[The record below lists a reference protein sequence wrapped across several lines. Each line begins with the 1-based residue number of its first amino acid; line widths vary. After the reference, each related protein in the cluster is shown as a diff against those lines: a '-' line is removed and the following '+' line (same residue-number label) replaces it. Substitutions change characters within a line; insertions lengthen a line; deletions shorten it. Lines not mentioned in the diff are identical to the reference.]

1 MSTTNAEHHLGRT
14 ARFIR
19 LLKEIDEKR
28 SISKARLH
36 EILTTTS
43 EATFKRVKAELRE
56 AGYPLTY
63 SSKDKLYHT
72 PARAALSRPKLDPRS
87 RAQLA
92 LVRTAIAGLGA
103 PYVAALGEVLDILD
117 ARIAI
122 EDPEAAATLSS
133 RRPQPRAD
141 RAFYERLDK
150 VDTAIRES
158 RLIQFDYTHTAGGA
172 TDPRWA
178 KPLAM
183 HDHDGRI
190 YCWAIVEGEDKPKL
204 FALDRMGDVELLE
217 PFEPDTHW
225 KLDDDL
231 RHSFGIMIGR
241 DAPQRIV
248 IDIDAKAAAN
258 VRSRRWPAES
268 GCETLP
274 SGALRMT
281 FDVTMAE
288 ELISWVLGFG
298 GLARVVE
305 PSTVGEEV
313 RRRAAAIASQHAQ

>member
-1 MSTTNAEHHLGRT
+1 MSTTNSEHLGRT

-19 LLKEIDEKR
+19 LLKEIDEQR
-28 SISKARLH
+28 AISKARLH
-36 EILTTTS
+36 EILTTSS

-63 SSKDKLYHT
+63 NSKDKLYHVS
-72 PARAALSRPKLDPRS
+72 ARAALSRPKLDPRS

-141 RAFYERLDK
+141 RAFYERLDNL
-150 VDTAIRES
+150 DTAIRES

-190 YCWAIVEGEDKPKL
+190 YCWAIVEGEDRPKL
-204 FALDRMGDVELLE
+204 FALDRMGAVELLE
-217 PFEPDTHW
+217 PFDPDTKW

-231 RHSFGIMIGR
+231 RYSFGIMIGR
-241 DAPQRIV
+241 DAPQKV
-248 IDIDAKAAAN
+248 LIDIDARAAAN
-258 VRSRRWPAES
+258 VRARRWPAEAD
-268 GCETLP
+268 CETLP
-274 SGALRMT
+274 DGTLRMT
-281 FDVTMAE
+281 FDVTMTE

-298 GLARVVE
+298 GLATVVE
-305 PSTVGEEV
+305 PSSVADEV
-313 RRRAAAIASQHAQ
+313 RSRAATIASQHAR

>member
-1 MSTTNAEHHLGRT
+1 MSNSSPEHLGRT

-28 SISKARLH
+28 AVSKARLH
-36 EILTTTS
+36 EILTTSS
-43 EATFKRVKAELRE
+43 EATFKRVKSELRE

-63 SSKDKLYHT
+63 NSKDKMYHT
-72 PARAALSRPKLDPRS
+72 TARAALSRPKLDPRS

-141 RAFYERLDK
+141 RAFYERLDN

-158 RLIQFDYTHTAGGA
+158 RLIQFDYTHTAGGTTEA
-172 TDPRWA
+172 RWA

-190 YCWAIVEGEDKPKL
+190 YCWAIVEGEERPKL

-217 PFEPDTHW
+217 PFDPDSQW

-231 RHSFGIMIGR
+231 RYSFGIMIGR
-241 DAPQRIV
+241 GAPQKVV

-258 VRSRRWPAES
+258 VRSRRWPAETS
-268 GCETLP
+268 CETLP
-274 SGALRMT
+274 DGTLRITFEVSMT
-281 FDVTMAE
+281 E

-298 GLARVVE
+298 GLATVVE
-305 PSTVGEEV
+305 PASVADEV
-313 RRRAAAIASQHAQ
+313 RGRAAAIASQHAR

>member
-1 MSTTNAEHHLGRT
+1 
-14 ARFIR
+14 
-19 LLKEIDEKR
+19 
-28 SISKARLH
+28 
-36 EILTTTS
+36 
-43 EATFKRVKAELRE
+43 TFKRVKAELRE

-72 PARAALSRPKLDPRS
+72 AARAALSRPKLDPRS

-92 LVRTAIAGLGA
+92 LVRTAVAGLGA

-122 EDPEAAATLSS
+122 EDPDAMATLSS

-141 RAFYERLDK
+141 RAFYERLDN

-172 TDPRWA
+172 TDQRWA

-190 YCWAIVEGEDKPKL
+190 YCWAIVEGEDRPKL
-204 FALDRMGDVELLE
+204 FALDRMGAVELLE
-217 PFEPDTHW
+217 SFDPDPQW

-231 RHSFGIMIGR
+231 RYSFGIMMGR
-241 DAPQRIV
+241 EAPQKVV

-258 VRSRRWPAES
+258 VRARRWPAEIDS
-268 GCETLP
+268 ELLADGT
-274 SGALRMT
+274 LRMT
-281 FDVTMAE
+281 FEVTLVD
-288 ELISWVLGFG
+288 ELIAWVLGFG
-298 GLARVVE
+298 GLA
-305 PSTVGEEV
+305 TVIRPPHVAAEV
-313 RRRAAAIASQHAQ
+313 RSRAAAMASKHAQ

>member
-1 MSTTNAEHHLGRT
+1 MATTREEHLGRT

-28 SISKARLH
+28 AISKARLH

-43 EATFKRVKAELRE
+43 EATFKRVKAELRD

-63 SSKDKLYHT
+63 SNKDKLYHI

-103 PYVAALGEVLDILD
+103 PYVGALGEVLDILD

-122 EDPEAAATLSS
+122 QDPEAAATLSS

-141 RAFYERLDK
+141 RAFYERLDN
-150 VDTAIRES
+150 VDTAIREC

-190 YCWAIVEGEDKPKL
+190 YCWAIVEGEDRPKL

-217 PFEPDTHW
+217 PFDPDPQW

-231 RHSFGIMIGR
+231 RFSFGIMMGR
-241 DAPQRIV
+241 EAPHKIV
-248 IDIDAKAAAN
+248 IDIDPRAAAN
-258 VRSRRWPAES
+258 VRSRRWPAETDCTPLLD
-268 GCETLP
+268 GT
-274 SGALRMT
+274 LRMT
-281 FDVTMAE
+281 FDVTLSE

-298 GLARVVE
+298 GLAMIVE
-305 PSTVGEEV
+305 PKPVADEV
-313 RRRAAAIASQHAQ
+313 RRRAALIASQYAQ

>member
-1 MSTTNAEHHLGRT
+1 MNSAKSEHIGRT

-28 SISKARLH
+28 EISKARLH

-43 EATFKRVKAELRE
+43 DATFKRVKAELRE
-56 AGYPLTY
+56 AGYPLMY

-92 LVRTAIAGLGA
+92 LVRTAVAGLGA

-122 EDPEAAATLSS
+122 EDPDATATLSS

-141 RAFYERLDK
+141 RAFYERLDN

-172 TDPRWA
+172 TDQRWA

-190 YCWAIVEGEDKPKL
+190 YCWAIVEGEDRPKL
-204 FALDRMGDVELLE
+204 FALDRMGAVELLE
-217 PFEPDTHW
+217 PFDPDPQW

-231 RHSFGIMIGR
+231 RYSFGIMMGR
-241 DAPQRIV
+241 EAPQEV
-248 IDIDAKAAAN
+248 VLDIDAKAAAN
-258 VRSRRWPAES
+258 VRARRWPAEIGS
-268 GCETLP
+268 ELLADGT
-274 SGALRMT
+274 LRMT
-281 FDVTMAE
+281 FEVTLVD
-288 ELISWVLGFG
+288 ELIAWVLGFG
-298 GLARVVE
+298 GLA
-305 PSTVGEEV
+305 TVIRPPHV
-313 RRRAAAIASQHAQ
+313 A

>member
-1 MSTTNAEHHLGRT
+1 MAAAKAEHIGRT
-14 ARFIR
+14 ARFVR

-28 SISKARLH
+28 AISKSRLH

-63 SSKDKLYHT
+63 SSKDKLYHI

-103 PYVAALGEVLDILD
+103 PYVGALGDVLDILD

-141 RAFYERLDK
+141 RAFYERLDN

-190 YCWAIVEGEDKPKL
+190 YCWAIVEGEDRPKL
-204 FALDRMGDVELLE
+204 FALDRMGEVELLE
-217 PFEPDTHW
+217 QFAPDPQW

-231 RHSFGIMIGR
+231 RFSFGIMIGR
-241 DAPQRIV
+241 EAPQSIV
-248 IDIDAKAAAN
+248 IDIDPKAAAN
-258 VRSRRWPAES
+258 VRSRRWPAEAD
-268 GCETLP
+268 CVTLP
-274 SGALRMT
+274 DGTLRMT
-281 FDVTMAE
+281 FQVTMAE

-298 GLARVVE
+298 GLAKVVE
-305 PSTVGEEV
+305 PEAVAHEV
-313 RRRAAAIASQHAQ
+313 RKRAAAIASQYPQ

>member
-1 MSTTNAEHHLGRT
+1 MSTPNPEHTGRT
-14 ARFIR
+14 ARFVK

-28 SISKARLH
+28 CVSKARLH
-36 EILTTTS
+36 QILNTSS
-43 EATFKRVKAELRE
+43 EATFKRVKAELRD

-63 SSKDKLYHT
+63 NSKDKLYHT
-72 PARAALSRPKLDPRS
+72 SARAALSRPKLDPRG

-103 PYVAALGEVLDILD
+103 PYVAALGDVLDILD

-122 EDPEAAATLSS
+122 EDPDATATLSS

-141 RAFYERLDK
+141 RAFYERLDN
-150 VDTAIRES
+150 VDTAIREN

-172 TDPRWA
+172 TDARWA

-190 YCWAIVEGEDKPKL
+190 YCWAIVEGEDRPKL
-204 FALDRMGDVELLE
+204 FALDRMSDVQLLE
-217 PFEPDTHW
+217 TFEPDPQW

-231 RHSFGIMIGR
+231 RYSFGIMIGR
-241 DAPQRIV
+241 DAPKKIV

-258 VRSRRWPAES
+258 VRARRWPSETDQ
-268 GCETLP
+268 ETLP
-274 SGALRMT
+274 DGTLRMT
-281 FDVTMAE
+281 FEVSIPE
-288 ELISWVLGFG
+288 ELIAWVLGFG
-298 GLARVVE
+298 GLAKVVE
-305 PSTVGEEV
+305 PRSVADEV
-313 RRRAAAIASQHAQ
+313 RTRAALVASDHAQ